1 LNGIH
6 RARDEAQ
13 SRLNISSRLIL
24 CFLRHLSVTDALET
38 WRMAEPYLDRLHGV
52 GRDSSERDYPPSLF
66 EAVFARARDAGLK
79 TVAHAGE
86 EGPPEYIRQ
95 ALDVLKVS
103 RIDHGVR
110 ITGDAALMAE
120 VARRQIPLT
129 VCPLSN
135 VRLCVYAAME
145 SHPILTLLD
154 QGLLVTVNSDDPA
167 YFGGYL
173 NDNFR
178 AVTEALAPSSGQLVQ
193 LAKNSFL
200 ASFLDEQTKADWIGK
215 IDSVSS

>member
-1 LNGIH
+1 
-6 RARDEAQ
+6 AQ
-13 SRLNISSRLIL
+13 LDISSRLIL
-24 CFLRHLSVTDALET
+24 CFLRHLPAEDALKT
-38 WRMAEPYLDRLHGV
+38 WKTAEPHLDKLHGV
-52 GRDSSERDYPPSLF
+52 GLDSSERDFPPKLF

-95 ALDVLKVS
+95 ALDLLMVS

-110 ITGDAALMAE
+110 ITEDAALMAE
-120 VARRQIPLT
+120 VAERQVPLT

-135 VRLCVYAAME
+135 VRLHVYAEME
-145 SHPILTLLD
+145 SHPILRLLE

-173 NDNFR
+173 NNNFR
-178 AVTEALAPSSGQLVQ
+178 AVIEALAPSSGRLVQ
-193 LAKNSFL
+193 LVKNGFR
-200 ASFLDEQTKADWIGK
+200 ASFLDEQSKADWIAK
-215 IDSVSS
+215 IDSAVESAMTR